1 MTGTGFF
8 WILLA
13 CALFGALHS
22 GLASPWAKATA
33 ARLVGQAAYNR
44 YYRLF
49 FAVMGAV
56 TTLPLLALAAWLP
69 DQSIYTF
76 PAPWRYLAWLIQ
88 AAAAVMMLYAV
99 SQTGALRFI
108 GVRQLFEHDS
118 PHAAPEKLVR
128 DGLYRWVRHPIYTAL
143 FIFLWLTP
151 VMTWNT
157 LALNLGLTAY
167 MLVGSVFEEQKLLSQ
182 FGQEY
187 EDYRRRTPRLFP
199 CLRVLTSPVSQ
210 DK

>member
-8 WILLA
+8 WIILA

-22 GLASPWAKATA
+22 WLASSSLKAA
-33 ARLVGQAAYNR
+33 VARRVGQPAYNR

-49 FAVMGAV
+49 FAVMGTV
-56 TTLPLLALAAWLP
+56 TTLPLLVLAAWLP
-69 DQSIYTF
+69 DRPIYTF

-108 GVRQLFEHDS
+108 GVRQIFDHGS

-167 MLVGSVFEEQKLLSQ
+167 MLVGSIFEEQKLVSQ
-182 FGQEY
+182 FGKEY

-199 CLRVLTSPVSQ
+199 RLRVSTAPVSQ